1 MSPRLASPTPSENEV
16 DIVGDLF
23 NDDFGGFGSDNDGGF
38 DFDDDAADDKAS
50 RKRKKTKTKAAP
62 LPNDDDLDL
71 GAILEGGGFTDAS
84 DGPPSSKTK
93 TGVRLTGPNAEGVL
107 DDDEDEAYIALQQ
120 AAAFRKSSSLKGG
133 VAAVKGGGFQA
144 MGLNPTLMRA
154 ITRKGFTVPTPIQ
167 RKTIPLILSRR
178 DVVGMARTGSGKTA
192 AFVIPMIQRLRAHS
206 VRVGARALIM
216 SPSRELAMQT
226 LKVVKELGRDTDLK
240 TVLLVGG
247 DSLEEQFAMLASN
260 PDIVIATPGRFLH
273 LKVEMSLD
281 LSSIRYVVFDE
292 ADRLFEMGFAAQLTE
307 ILHALPASRQTLL
320 FSATLPSSLVEFA
333 RAGLQ
338 DPSLVRLDIETKIS
352 PKLKSAFFSVK
363 GPEKEGA
370 LLHLLHDVIKIPL
383 GLPEAALKA
392 REESRHN
399 GGDGDGDG
407 DEDDNGKSNPRKRKR
422 LNSGYVSSK
431 VAPTQHSTIVFAATK
446 HHVEYL
452 AAILG
457 EAGFAVSYVY
467 GSLDQ
472 TARRIQVENF
482 RHGRSNILVV
492 TDLAARGIDIPVLA
506 NVVNY
511 DFPPQ
516 AKVFVH
522 RVGRTARADQ
532 DGNSYSFVQDT
543 DAPYLVDL
551 QLFLGRKMIVGRE
564 TPSFDLTRDVVV
576 GSLARGAVEP
586 HVEWVTTLL
595 RDVHDIEVLR
605 QVASK
610 AQRQYFR
617 TRLSASSQSAKRARE
632 MVRGR
637 GWSQLHPIFGDG
649 QGHGEEDSQGDGSG
663 KKADNEAALGLAR
676 EDLLA
681 QISGYKPVES
691 IFEVHHQNKKAMK
704 SKAAEV
710 MRTMRKRAGPRRV
723 SNGAAATS
731 ATGADE
737 DDEETAKA
745 INGADYEE
753 GIAALANGGA
763 NMSDDDEDDDDTQN
777 QDQWE
782 DDDDDDADD
791 DENENDDADVLEAS
805 DAWAVDGDISKNAS
819 WVDSSVF
826 MSYTPRTGPSMG
838 ARAVE
843 ERGYGVH
850 GRGGDDDGEASGFN
864 SFAAAARDATMDL
877 TNDDTAKAFGVPTRS
892 KLRWD
897 KKQGKYV
904 ARANDDDGSRV
915 QGGKG
920 GGKMIR
926 GESGVK
932 IAASFQSG
940 RFDKWRKAN
949 RLGRLP
955 QVGEAERS
963 SLARQVQNP
972 LPGLGGSKG
981 GRGGFNAGPG
991 TGRFMHKKELAPKE
1005 ADKFRDNYEVQKKR
1019 VAEAR
1024 ENRVGRFKDGEGS
1037 YTEVKDMDHV
1047 RKSRKIMEQK
1057 RLKNARPARDGGGSR
1072 GGGGGGRGR
1081 GGGRGGGGGGRGGGG
1096 RGGGGRGGRGG
1107 RGRG

>member
-1 MSPRLASPTPSENEV
+1 MSARFASPTPSENEV
-16 DIVGDLF
+16 DIMGDLF
-23 NDDFGGFGSDNDGGF
+23 TDDFGGFGSDPDS
-38 DFDDDAADDKAS
+38 DDDNDNDKSS
-50 RKRKKTKTKAAP
+50 RKRKKAKAAP
-62 LPNDDDLDL
+62 PPQDDDLDL

-84 DGPPSSKTK
+84 NGLPKK
-93 TGVRLTGPNAEGVL
+93 GVLTGANLEDG
-107 DDDEDEAYIALQQ
+107 EDEAYIALQQ
-120 AAAFRKSSSLKGG
+120 AAAFRKTSNLKG
-133 VAAVKGGGFQA
+133 ASSVKGGGFQA

-154 ITRKGFTVPTPIQ
+154 ITRKGFSVPTPIQ
-167 RKTIPLILSRR
+167 RKTIPLIMGRR

-226 LKVVKELGRDTDLK
+226 LKVVNELGRDTDLK

-247 DSLEEQFAMLASN
+247 DSLEEQFGLLASN

-273 LKVEMSLD
+273 LKVEMNLD
-281 LSSIRYVVFDE
+281 LSSIKYVVFDE

-307 ILHALPASRQTLL
+307 ILHALPLSRQTLL

-383 GLPEAALKA
+383 GLPEAAIKA
-392 REESRHN
+392 RDEIRKN
-399 GGDGDGDG
+399 GGDGDG
-407 DEDDNGKSNPRKRKR
+407 DEDDSNPRKRKR

-431 VAPTQHSTIVFAATK
+431 VAPTEHSTIVFASTK

-452 AAILG
+452 ASILS
-457 EAGFAVSYVY
+457 EAGFAVSHVY

-472 TARRIQVENF
+472 TARKIQVENF
-482 RHGRSNILVV
+482 RHGRTNIMVV

-532 DGNSYSFVQDT
+532 EGSSYSLVQDT
-543 DAPYLVDL
+543 DAPYLMDL
-551 QLFLGRKMIVGRE
+551 QLFLGRKMLVGRDGVE
-564 TPSFDLTRDVVV
+564 QASAKGSSKGQYDLTRDIVV
-576 GSLARGAVEP
+576 GSLARSSVEP

-595 RDVHDIEVLR
+595 GDVHDIELLR

-610 AQRQYFR
+610 AQKQYFR

-632 MVRGR
+632 MVRSR
-637 GWSQLHPIFGDG
+637 GWSQLHPIFADSADADG
-649 QGHGEEDSQGDGSG
+649 ANEDGMDGASV
-663 KKADNEAALGLAR
+663 GLAR

-681 QISGYKPVES
+681 KITGYKPQES

-710 MRTMRKRAGPRRV
+710 MRTMRKRAGPRRSSSGV
-723 SNGAAATS
+723 PIATN
-731 ATGADE
+731 DEE
-737 DDEETAKA
+737 DD
-745 INGADYEE
+745 GADYEE
-753 GIAALANGGA
+753 GAAALANGGA
-763 NMSDDDEDDDDTQN
+763 DS
-777 QDQWE
+777 
-782 DDDDDDADD
+782 DDDDD
-791 DENENDDADVLEAS
+791 ENDDAKDAEDPWEDDSEDKDDGADVLEND
-805 DAWAVDGDISKNAS
+805 DAWAINDGEGANGAGGPGAS
-819 WVDSSVF
+819 WVDSSVY
-826 MSYTPRTGPSMG
+826 MSYTPRAGPSMD

-850 GRGGDDDGEASGFN
+850 GRGGDDDGEGSAYH
-864 SFAAAARDATMDL
+864 SFAQAARDATMDL

-904 ARANDDDGSRV
+904 ARANDDDGSRA

-920 GGKMIR
+920 GGKMVR

-940 RFDKWRKAN
+940 RFDRWRKAN

-955 QVGEAERS
+955 QVGDAERS
-963 SLARQVQNP
+963 GLARQVQNP
-972 LPGLGGSKG
+972 TAGAGPGGPG

-1005 ADKFRDNYEVQKKR
+1005 ADKFRDDYHVQKKR

-1037 YTEVKDMDHV
+1037 YREVKGMDDI
-1047 RKSRKIMEQK
+1047 RKARKVMEQK
-1057 RLKNARPARDGGGSR
+1057 RLKNARPARDGGRGGGRSGGGGGR
-1072 GGGGGGRGR
+1072 GGGGGGGGGRGR
-1081 GGGRGGGGGGRGGGG
+1081 GGGRGGGGRGGRGGG
-1096 RGGGGRGGRGG
+1096 RGHG
-1107 RGRG
+1107 